1 MRVAPVSGG
10 GRATAP
16 RPPPPYRARARSC
29 DLLVQWRLPLD
40 AFAHAL
46 ALAARAKAKGA
57 VAAVGTEEA
66 TAELEALDRKVVLHA
81 YEMLAQGRR
90 EVIDGV
96 VRDGSK
102 RLALALCRVGA
113 PSNDS
118 PIISKKLAF
127 DTPAVMDACVADG
140 TGAPPRLVQRDD
152 GRFDVCGAVGF
163 YAPRGAGMFSFRIF
177 VAGGDTNER
186 AETLATSQPLAVR
199 VDLAAHRDLLPAL
212 RFVADALKD
221 SLRNEKASPAN
232 QRIDIGALQQLQ
244 SLLEHARELTPA
256 EANEARANPRL
267 RRERAQWAE
276 ATASALKLAQSAVQR
291 VGRGAPAS
299 DAKQRRGGERRRRRA
314 RARDEAATA
323 ARRRRRRDGAR
334 RSVVLLG
341 REHGEGQYLRGRRP
355 TRAAISASRSRR
367 SSASSTRNCSSTRA
381 SPCRPTPSRA
391 RSRSR
396 SMSPALLVDAPRSR
410 RRQPIEFWLRGQRLT
425 PTPPRR
431 PWRRWSAL
439 GEALSKAAS
448 SATLSS
454 RRPAH
459 GQHAP
464 LARPPARRRVLLT
477 AVRRSS
483 RARCSRAARER
494 SARRGWLGRFCPS
507 ARVQTERARAPGT
520 GAQAAQWLPRSHPLA
535 PPAP

>member
-1 MRVAPVSGG
+1 MRAAAAYIRV
-10 GRATAP
+10 R
-16 RPPPPYRARARSC
+16 PPPYRARARSC

-163 YAPRGAGMFSFRIF
+163 YAPRGAGMFSFRVF

-221 SLRNEKASPAN
+221 LSLIHISE
-232 QRIDIGALQQLQ
+232 
-244 SLLEHARELTPA
+244 
-256 EANEARANPRL
+256 
-267 RRERAQWAE
+267 
-276 ATASALKLAQSAVQR
+276 
-291 VGRGAPAS
+291 
-299 DAKQRRGGERRRRRA
+299 
-314 RARDEAATA
+314 
-323 ARRRRRRDGAR
+323 
-334 RSVVLLG
+334 
-341 REHGEGQYLRGRRP
+341 P
-355 TRAAISASRSRR
+355 TR
-367 SSASSTRNCSSTRA
+367 
-381 SPCRPTPSRA
+381 PY
-391 RSRSR
+391 
-396 SMSPALLVDAPRSR
+396 
-410 RRQPIEFWLRGQRLT
+410 
-425 PTPPRR
+425 
-431 PWRRWSAL
+431 
-439 GEALSKAAS
+439 
-448 SATLSS
+448 
-454 RRPAH
+454 
-459 GQHAP
+459 
-464 LARPPARRRVLLT
+464 
-477 AVRRSS
+477 
-483 RARCSRAARER
+483 
-494 SARRGWLGRFCPS
+494 
-507 ARVQTERARAPGT
+507 
-520 GAQAAQWLPRSHPLA
+520 
-535 PPAP
+535 